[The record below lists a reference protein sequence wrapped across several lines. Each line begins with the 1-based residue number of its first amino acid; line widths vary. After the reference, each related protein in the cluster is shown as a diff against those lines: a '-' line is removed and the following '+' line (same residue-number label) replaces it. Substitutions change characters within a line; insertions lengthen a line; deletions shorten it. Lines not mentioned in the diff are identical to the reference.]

1 MRLLA
6 QIKKDLDF
14 NNNLYNLIEVL
25 KEIAISQYRVMEKKI
40 KSFDKVFNALES
52 LFEMFDPESSN
63 HPLINTGIRTPAV
76 VAITSDS
83 GLLGGLNMQVM
94 NSAVK
99 EAIASKAILIVI
111 GEKGQA
117 YARDSGL
124 PTVSFKGIK
133 DETRYEQA
141 VELRDYI
148 IKEELKGKMGALKV
162 IYPYSLSLFSQQ
174 VQVLKLLPF
183 SKSDNIRAKKET
195 SFYPDIIFESAMD
208 DVAGYLVY
216 LLLSRKFY
224 EIFGFA
230 RLAEMSARFIHLENS
245 KTKIEQLNKEL
256 KMQFFRTRHELID
269 RNIRELF
276 ASRLAIHN

>member
-14 NNNLYNLIEVL
+14 NNNLYHLVEVL
-25 KEIAISQYRVMEKKI
+25 KEISISQYRIMEKKI

-52 LFEMFDPESSN
+52 LFEMFDPQNSN
-63 HPLINTGIRTPAV
+63 HSLINTGSRPPAV

-99 EAIASKAILIVI
+99 EALASKATLIII

-117 YARDSGL
+117 YGKDSGL
-124 PTVSFKGIK
+124 ATVNFKGIK
-133 DETRYEQA
+133 DDTRYEQA
-141 VELRDYI
+141 EELRDYI
-148 IKEELKGKMGALKV
+148 IKEELSGRLGALKV

-174 VQVLKLLPF
+174 VQVLRLLPF
-183 SKSDNIRAKKET
+183 SKSDNIRAKKGA
-195 SFYPDIIFESAMD
+195 SFYPDIIFESPMD
-208 DVAGYLVY
+208 DVIGYLIY

-224 EIFGFA
+224 EIFGLA